1 MFRPLVAHIDLEALH
16 HNQRRVR
23 ALAPWAKRLA
33 VVKANAYGHG
43 MIDCARALDSDTEG
57 FALLSLEEARSL
69 RGLGVTKPILLL
81 EGVFKYEDY
90 QAVCALHL
98 TPVIHHAE
106 QIRMLELNPL
116 DVPEKVFLK
125 VDSGMHRL
133 GFAPHQVID
142 AFKRLKAL
150 KAMGR
155 SIDVVLMTHYACAD
169 ERDLAAQQMGVMAE
183 LKASHPELNALE
195 TSYANSAA
203 VMAGASFG
211 KEHAVDIG
219 DWVRTGLMLY
229 GGSPIAGQTAAELNL
244 KPVMQLQ
251 SQLIAVR
258 KAPAGEGI
266 GYGMRFI
273 PDRDTR
279 IGVVACGYADG
290 YPRHAPTGTPVVV
303 NGTRTRL
310 LGRVSMDMLC
320 VDLSDC
326 PEAGVG
332 APVELF
338 GRHLPI
344 DEVALA
350 AGTIPY
356 ELMTAVTQ
364 RVPRS
369 LVFGS

>member
-23 ALAPWAKRLA
+23 TLAPWAKRLA

-43 MIDCARALDSDTEG
+43 MLDCARALDSNTEG

-116 DVPEKVFLK
+116 DVPETVFLK

-133 GFAPHQVID
+133 GFAPHQVFD
-142 AFKRLKAL
+142 AFQRLKEL
-150 KAMGR
+150 RAMGR
-155 SIDVVLMTHYACAD
+155 TLEVVLMTHYACAD
-169 ERDLAAQQMGVMAE
+169 EPDRASNQMHVMNE
-183 LKASHPELNALE
+183 LKSAHPELDALE
-195 TSYANSAA
+195 TSFANSAA
-203 VMAGASFG
+203 VMAGSAFG
-211 KEHAVDIG
+211 KAHAVEMG
-219 DWVRTGLMLY
+219 DWIRTGLMLY
-229 GGSPIAGQTAAELNL
+229 GASPLVGYSAADLNL
-244 KPVMQLQ
+244 KPVMQLE
-251 SQLIAVR
+251 SQLIAIR
-258 KAPAGEGI
+258 NAPAGEGI
-266 GYGMRFI
+266 GYGMAFV

-303 NGTRTRL
+303 NGTRTQL

-320 VDLSDC
+320 VDLTHC

-338 GRHLPI
+338 GRRLPI
-344 DEVALA
+344 DEVAAA

-356 ELMTAVTQ
+356 ELMTAVAH

-369 LVFGS
+369 LVYG

>member
-23 ALAPWAKRLA
+23 TLAPWAKRLA

-43 MIDCARALDSDTEG
+43 MLDCARALDSDTEG

-90 QAVCALHL
+90 QAVCALNL

-106 QIRMLELNPL
+106 QILMLELNPL
-116 DVPEKVFLK
+116 DVPEQVFLK

-133 GFAPHQVID
+133 GFTPPQVMD
-142 AFKRLKAL
+142 AFRRLKVL

-169 ERDLAAQQMGVMAE
+169 EPGLAAKQMAIMAE
-183 LKASHPELNALE
+183 LKSSNPELNELE

-203 VMAGASFG
+203 VMAGSAFG
-211 KEHAVDIG
+211 KDHIVEIG
-219 DWVRTGLMLY
+219 DWIRTGLMLY
-229 GGSPIAGQTAAELNL
+229 GASPLAGFTASDLNL
-244 KPVMQLQ
+244 KPVMHLQ

-258 KAPAGEGI
+258 NAPAGEGV
-266 GYGMRFI
+266 GYGMGFV

-320 VDLSDC
+320 VDLSPC

-344 DEVALA
+344 DEVATA
-350 AGTIPY
+350 AATIPY
-356 ELMTAVTQ
+356 ELMTAIAH

-369 LVFGS
+369 LVYG